1 VDDRAGGPPT
11 RWTPR
16 ARTIAA
22 SLFLLGA
29 VIGFGAA
36 LFGAV
41 CDSLSFDCVRNEGKN
56 AIRIAVI
63 ALPFIVYG
71 VYRFT
76 RSPGDH
82 RRDDDAI

>member
-1 VDDRAGGPPT
+1 VADRAGGPRT

-16 ARTIAA
+16 ARLLAA
-22 SLFLLGA
+22 SLLLIGA
-29 VIGFGAA
+29 IVGFGAA

-41 CDSLSFDCVRNEGKN
+41 CDSPSLDCVRNEGRD

-63 ALPFIVYG
+63 ALPFVAYG

-76 RSPGDH
+76 RNGDKPH
-82 RRDDDAI
+82 DDDTF

>member
-1 VDDRAGGPPT
+1 M
-11 RWTPR
+11 
-16 ARTIAA
+16 IAA
-22 SLFLLGA
+22 SLFLIGA
-29 VIGFGAA
+29 LVGFGAA

-41 CDSLSFDCVRNEGKN
+41 CDAPSFDCVRNEGKS

-76 RSPGDH
+76 RTGDK